1 MNGAILGGGSG
12 DNQSLR
18 WRQGAPGRPGAATGP
33 RRAPVWEARGGPG
46 RLPPPCCTLPTAA
59 SFPWGSARGASRSR
73 GEAHLLAEAL
83 DLGLRQLLALVQLL
97 DPLVQLLG
105 EHLLVHDATRPN
117 RLPLRAAAAP
127 RCCRA
132 AARTRAT
139 RTRRRRFP
147 RYLCGCWRLLGA
159 SANPRT
165 LPAVPGHQPLPF
177 SARSSP
183 GARLSVM
190 AAAGVVTSR
199 PASGGGRVEGPGLEL
214 RNCRAN
220 PGPPPEPTAGGGEPG
235 AKAQA
240 QHSPLVTEAP
250 SLLGRGRPEGRG

>member
-1 MNGAILGGGSG
+1 M
-12 DNQSLR
+12 
-18 WRQGAPGRPGAATGP
+18 AATTNPCAGGRG
-33 RRAPVWEARGGPG
+33 RRVAREPPPDRAGRRSGRLGVPG

-59 SFPWGSARGASRSR
+59 SFPRGSARGASHSWR
-73 GEAHLLAEAL
+73 EAHLFAEAL
-83 DLGLRQLLALVQLL
+83 DLGLGQLLALVQLL

-117 RLPLRAAAAP
+117 RLPLRATPAP
-127 RCCRA
+127 PPA
-132 AARTRAT
+132 HGPH

-147 RYLCGCWRLLGA
+147 GYLCGCWRLLGA

-165 LPAVPGHQPLPF
+165 LPALPGHRPQPC

-199 PASGGGRVEGPGLEL
+199 PASGGGGVEGPGQEL

-220 PGPPPEPTAGGGEPG
+220 PGPPPVPTRGAGTRGQG
-235 AKAQA
+235 AGA
-240 QHSPLVTEAP
+240 T
-250 SLLGRGRPEGRG
+250 